1 MAFFLSRAIKPTTK
15 MVVLVTASL
24 GLLFGSNQYPMTQ
37 TVRNTVLSVL
47 YPIQWLANVPL
58 NSYRSAEI
66 FLTKQNQ
73 LHQEV
78 VTLKADNIA
87 LHIQMT
93 QLKTLQRELAE
104 LKSLQQLV
112 DTPLTVV
119 TSAQVA
125 SNGRDPIASKLVLD
139 KGSKHQIQAGQVV
152 VDKNGLLGQVTNI
165 QPFSAEV
172 SMVTDNK
179 QVVPIMVERTG
190 ERALLYGN
198 GQNVD
203 LRYFPIDGDL
213 QEGDLLVTSGLD
225 DTYPAGIPVA
235 TVKSA
240 EKNLATP
247 YYRTKVK
254 PLAGIHRARY
264 VLILPRNQEAK
275 TAAAP
280 AAAPTT
286 PPVQE

>member
-1 MAFFLSRAIKPTTK
+1 MSRALKPTTK

-24 GLLFGSNQYPMTQ
+24 GLLFGSNQYPLTQ
-37 TVRNTVLSVL
+37 TVRNAVLSVL

-112 DTPLTVV
+112 DTPLSVV
-119 TSAQVA
+119 TSAQVV
-125 SNGRDPIASKLVLD
+125 SNGRDPIASKLLLD
-139 KGSKHQIQAGQVV
+139 KGSAHQIKTGQVV
-152 VDKNGLLGQVTNI
+152 VDKNGLIGQVTNI
-165 QPFSAEV
+165 QAFSAEV

-198 GQNVD
+198 GQNLD

-213 QEGDLLVTSGLD
+213 QVGDLLVTSGLD

-235 TVKSA
+235 KVNSA

-247 YYRTKVK
+247 YYRTKVS

-264 VLILPRNQEAK
+264 VLILPRNQEAPSV
-275 TAAAP
+275 AAP
-280 AAAPTT
+280 VATTPT

>member
-1 MAFFLSRAIKPTTK
+1 MSFFLSRQIKSSTK
-15 MVVLVTASL
+15 MVVLVAASL
-24 GLLFGSNQYPMTQ
+24 GLLFGSNQYPLTQ
-37 TVRNTVLSVL
+37 TVRNAVLAVL

-78 VTLKADNIA
+78 ITLKADNIA
-87 LHIQMT
+87 LHIQQT
-93 QLKTLQRELAE
+93 QLKTLQKELTE
-104 LKSLQQLV
+104 LKSLQQLI
-112 DTPLTVV
+112 DTPLKVV
-119 TSAQVA
+119 TSAQVV
-125 SNGRDPIASKLVLD
+125 SNGRDPIASKLVLN
-139 KGSKHQIQAGQVV
+139 KGSQNLIQAGQVV

-172 SMVTDNK
+172 SIVTDNK

-198 GQNVD
+198 GQDVD

-213 QEGDLLVTSGLD
+213 QVGDILVTSGLD
-225 DTYPAGIPVA
+225 DIYPPGIPVA
-235 TVKSA
+235 KVNSA

-264 VLILPRNQEAK
+264 VLILPHNQEAQN
-275 TAAAP
+275 AAALV
-280 AAAPTT
+280 AAPTT

>member
-1 MAFFLSRAIKPTTK
+1 

-24 GLLFGSNQYPMTQ
+24 GLLFGSNQYPLTQ

-78 VTLKADNIA
+78 VTLKADNVA

-93 QLKTLQRELAE
+93 QLKTLQKELSE
-104 LKSLQQLV
+104 LKSLQQLI
-112 DTPLTVV
+112 DAPLRVV
-119 TSAQVA
+119 TSAQVV

-172 SMVTDNK
+172 SIVTDNK

-198 GQNVD
+198 GQEVD

-213 QEGDLLVTSGLD
+213 QVGDILVTSGLD
-225 DTYPAGIPVA
+225 DTYPPGIPVA
-235 TVKSA
+235 TVNSA

-264 VLILPRNQEAK
+264 VLILPHNQEAQN
-275 TAAAP
+275 AAAP
-280 AAAPTT
+280 VAATTT